1 MNNDLSLMKELIHL
15 LYEEV
20 EALEDTQTQ
29 EDLDFAFGED
39 KRARKAE
46 IERLLFPNWRL

>member
-1 MNNDLSLMKELIHL
+1 MNDELSLLKELVGL

-20 EALEDTQTQ
+20 EALEDCEYE
-29 EDLDFAFGED
+29 EDLDLAFGED

-46 IERLLFPNWRL
+46 IEALLFQH